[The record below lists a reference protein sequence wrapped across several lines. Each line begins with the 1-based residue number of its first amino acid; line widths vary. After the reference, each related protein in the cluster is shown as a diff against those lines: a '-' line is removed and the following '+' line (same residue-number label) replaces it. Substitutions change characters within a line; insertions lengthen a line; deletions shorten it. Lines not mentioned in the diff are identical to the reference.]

1 MVKRMA
7 KRSAGKRSSAKRST
21 RAAAPDPSLPPR
33 ERAISAL
40 MQLLAE
46 HPWIEIEISDIAE
59 RAGMTLGELR
69 EEFSSPL
76 AILAAHMQAIDRQ
89 VLDAGTPDDA
99 EMTPRER
106 LFEVLMRRLEALAP
120 HKEAIRS
127 LMHSVRRNPPLAL
140 ALNGLAVRSQHW
152 MLTAA
157 GISAHGPKGMIRAQG
172 LAVMFAQVV
181 GVWLDDDESGLDRTM
196 AALDRGLTSGQRWSG
211 LLDDLMCLPG
221 ALLRRGRRYRRHRR
235 ADEAYDDDIAAA

>member
-1 MVKRMA
+1 MA
-7 KRSAGKRSSAKRST
+7 KRSAGKRATAKRPA
-21 RAAAPDPSLPPR
+21 RAAAPDPSASPR
-33 ERAISAL
+33 ERAINAL

-59 RAGMTLGELR
+59 RAGLTLGELR
-69 EEFSSPL
+69 EEFGSPL
-76 AILAAHMQAIDRQ
+76 AILAAHMKALDRQ
-89 VLDAGTPDDA
+89 VLDASTPDDA
-99 EMTPRER
+99 ELTPRER

-127 LMHSVRRNPPLAL
+127 LAHSARRNPPLAL

-157 GISAHGPKGMIRAQG
+157 GINAHGPKGMIRAQG
-172 LAVMFAQVV
+172 LAMMFAQVI
-181 GVWLDDDESGLDRTM
+181 GVWLDDDETGLDRTM

-211 LLDDLMCLPG
+211 LLDDLMCLPE
-221 ALLRRGRRYRRHRR
+221 ALMRRRRRYRRHR

>member
-1 MVKRMA
+1 MA
-7 KRSAGKRSSAKRST
+7 KRSAGKRSNTKRPA
-21 RAAAPDPSLPPR
+21 RAAAPDPSAPPR
-33 ERAISAL
+33 ERAIAAL

-46 HPWIEIEISDIAE
+46 HPWIEIEVADIAE
-59 RAGMTLGELR
+59 RAGLTLGELR
-69 EEFSSPL
+69 DEFSSSL
-76 AILAAHMQAIDRQ
+76 AILAAQMKAIDKQ

-120 HKEAIRS
+120 YKDAIRS
-127 LMHSVRRNPPLAL
+127 LARSARRNPPLAL

-157 GISAHGPKGMIRAQG
+157 GISTHGPKGMIRAQG

-181 GVWLDDDESGLDRTM
+181 GVWLEDDDAGLDRTM

-211 LLDDLMCLPG
+211 LLDDLMCLPD
-221 ALLRRGRRYRRHRR
+221 ALIRRRRRYRSHRR

>member
-1 MVKRMA
+1 MA
-7 KRSAGKRSSAKRST
+7 KRSAGKRSTAKRPA
-21 RAAAPDPSLPPR
+21 RAATSDPSVPPR
-33 ERAISAL
+33 QRAIDAL

-46 HPWIEIEISDIAE
+46 HPWIEIETRDIAD
-59 RAGMTLGELR
+59 RAGLTLGELR
-69 EEFSSPL
+69 DEFSSPL
-76 AILAAHMQAIDRQ
+76 AILAAQMKAIDKQ

-106 LFEVLMRRLEALAP
+106 LFEVLMRRIEALAP

-127 LMHSVRRNPPLAL
+127 LARSARRNPPLAL

-157 GISAHGPKGMIRAQG
+157 GISTHGAKGMLRAQG
-172 LAVMFAQVV
+172 LAVTFAQVV
-181 GVWLDDDESGLDRTM
+181 GVWLDDDEAGLDRTM

-211 LLDDLMCLPG
+211 LLDDLMCLPE
-221 ALLRRGRRYRRHRR
+221 ALIRRGRRYRRHRR
-235 ADEAYDDDIAAA
+235 DAETYDDDIAAA